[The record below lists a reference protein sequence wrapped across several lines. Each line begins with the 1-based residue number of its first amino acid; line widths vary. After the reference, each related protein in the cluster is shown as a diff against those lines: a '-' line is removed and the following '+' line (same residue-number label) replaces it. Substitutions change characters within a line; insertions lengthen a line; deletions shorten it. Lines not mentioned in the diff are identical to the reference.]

1 MESPELAAPSA
12 PSPQPEIR
20 PPVGGEPPRGGPGS
34 SGAQPPATPAASAQ
48 GAPQVLTRPIEVAA
62 QAEVRLATSGAVHVE
77 AVDPSIVDVREVEP
91 GIIGIRG
98 VRPGDT
104 AIVVLTAGDV
114 LVWSVHVTPAP
125 ILPSTPIS
133 GPGGV
138 LDAFYQPLPNPAIA
152 GPIAPACND
161 LGPGAAYRLPWTC
174 APFPGANWAA
184 LFERGD
190 VQGAFAPGAW
200 NLNVH
205 PTGGIQVAAASYLP
219 TPIEA
224 FGSPPAW
231 GIDTRAPWGTEVIY
245 TPSGVDVLQHLRIPN
260 GDVFGGMTYLG
271 PLAGIQ
277 LSYRPVDLQVS
288 TLASGGQVLAA
299 GALGVRSGDV
309 SVSYIWSP
317 VGNGIIARLTQSPL
331 DLAVAVGSSETDV
344 GVAYTFSGGQSVQAL
359 WSSVGGFQVAYVA
372 PLGEAVTRTTVVAGQ
387 PQVMA
392 ILEPTGGPQITTVP
406 MGPGSLTLTPVL
418 LWGRSSTAHLRMP
431 LASPAAPEPPAP
443 LAPAAPAGTLIVRA
457 CVNNRRDDTCAQS
470 DPALLITVL
479 VDGTPVTMSGTGVSV
494 PAGSHRVAVPLEA
507 VPPLLVPLKGLTCDL
522 TIPAFGVG
530 VCELPFRREGAP

>member
-1 MESPELAAPSA
+1 M
-12 PSPQPEIR
+12 
-20 PPVGGEPPRGGPGS
+20 
-34 SGAQPPATPAASAQ
+34 
-48 GAPQVLTRPIEVAA
+48 
-62 QAEVRLATSGAVHVE
+62 ATSGAVHVE

-104 AIVVLTAGDV
+104 AIVVLTAADV
-114 LVWSVHVTPAP
+114 LVWPVHVTPAP
-125 ILPSTPIS
+125 ILPSTPVA

-138 LDAFYQPLPNPAIA
+138 LDALYQPLPNPAIA
-152 GPIAPACND
+152 GLIEPVCDD
-161 LGPGAAYRLPWTC
+161 LGPGAAFRPPWTC
-174 APFPGANWAA
+174 AQGPGANWAA

-190 VQGAFAPGAW
+190 VQGAFAAGSY
-200 NLNVH
+200 NLDVH
-205 PTGGIQVAAASYLP
+205 PRGGIQVVVASYLP
-219 TPIEA
+219 TPLDP
-224 FGSPPAW
+224 FGSPPTW
-231 GIDTRAPWGTEVIY
+231 GIDTRAPWGTEVIDS
-245 TPSGVDVLQHLRIPN
+245 PVGVEVLQHFRIAN

-277 LSYRPVDLQVS
+277 LSFRPVELQVS

-299 GALGVRSGDV
+299 GALGLRAGDV
-309 SVSYIWSP
+309 SVSYIASP
-317 VGNGIIARLTQSPL
+317 IGNGIIVRLTQSPL
-331 DLAVAVGSSETDV
+331 DLAVSVGSSETDV
-344 GVAYTFSGGQSVQAL
+344 GVAYTFSGGQSVQGF
-359 WSSVGGFQVAYVA
+359 WSSVNGFQVVYVA

-387 PQVMA
+387 PEFSA
-392 ILEPTGGPQITTVP
+392 TLEPTGGPQITTVP
-406 MGPGSLTLTPVL
+406 VGPGSLTLTPVL
-418 LWGRSSTAHLRMP
+418 LWGRTSSAHLRMP
-431 LASPAAPEPPAP
+431 LAGPAAPEPLAP

-457 CVNNRRDDTCAQS
+457 CVNSRRDDTCTQS